1 MDSQV
6 ACSSIIANKRRVLL
20 QQCEIS
26 ALMHLFVKV
35 YSLSFLFILLF
46 CTLSCM
52 IQQKKKEKKN
62 LQALKR
68 LKATNFMNV
77 VLVDSSFQNKAT
89 VCVKWSKPRNP
100 ESNSFQRWESRYIF
114 VRLSGAECF
123 FSHVFSSFVE
133 WGLLWRYKS
142 LAVRA
147 YPGATRRENEIQSSG
162 RGLYLNRP
170 SVLCS

>member
-6 ACSSIIANKRRVLL
+6 ARSSIISNKRGF
-20 QQCEIS
+20 CCS
-26 ALMHLFVKV
+26 SVK
-35 YSLSFLFILLF
+35 SPPLCICLSRFTHYPFYLF
-46 CTLSCM
+46 CFFARSAAWFS
-52 IQQKKKEKKN
+52 KKKEKKTFR
-62 LQALKR
+62 LWKR